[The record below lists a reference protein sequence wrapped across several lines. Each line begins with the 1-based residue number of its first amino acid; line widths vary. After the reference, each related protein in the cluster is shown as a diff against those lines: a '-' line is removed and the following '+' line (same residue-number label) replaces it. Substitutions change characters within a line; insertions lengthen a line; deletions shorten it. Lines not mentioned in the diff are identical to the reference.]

1 MNIIEIPG
9 TGKTASVPSSW
20 DEMSPKQVR
29 ETFRIF
35 DHCVRSGLSP
45 LDFNVRVLY
54 MLLDVRRTVRGFFQD
69 ISCSEAFR
77 RRSENVYLLCENLL
91 GFLFSGDNT
100 TSLSYDSFTNPMPV
114 AWAGIRKL
122 HGPSDMLQ
130 DLTFGEF
137 RHASAAINKFFE
149 TKSPGDLD
157 EAIAF
162 LYRTGSRRANRAGR
176 KVAGIDNRNASRH
189 IRRARKL
196 QPWRK
201 NLIMMWFSNCL
212 RYLQNG
218 TIEID
223 GDSVDLSALFS
234 GDGKT
239 TGISFGWNDMLV
251 ELAKENTIGNI
262 ERVDEEPLMSVLSIM
277 WHNYKERRRDEQIAK
292 AAKAH

>member
-1 MNIIEIPG
+1 MNTVEING
-9 TGKTASVPSSW
+9 TGRSVKVPSSW
-20 DEMSPKQVR
+20 DEMTPKQVR

-35 DHCVRSGLSP
+35 DHCVREGLSP
-45 LDFNVRVLY
+45 LDFNVRELY
-54 MLLDVRRTVRGFFQD
+54 MLLGVRRTLKGFFQD
-69 ISCSEAFR
+69 ISGSKAFR
-77 RRSENVYLLCENLL
+77 QRSENVYLLCEQLL
-91 GFLFSGDNT
+91 GFLFSEET
-100 TSLSYDSFTNPMPV
+100 AALSYDSFTNPMPS
-114 AWAGIRKL
+114 ALAGIRRI
-122 HGPSDMLQ
+122 HGPADLLQ

-137 RHASAAINKFFE
+137 RHASAAVNKFYSTRDE
-149 TKSPGDLD
+149 RDLD

-162 LYRTGSRRANRAGR
+162 LYRSKSRRANRAGR
-176 KVAGIDNRNASRH
+176 KVSEIDNKNVSRH
-189 IRRARKL
+189 IQRAKKL
-196 QPWRK
+196 APWRK

-218 TIEID
+218 TLEID
-223 GDSVDLSALFS
+223 GESVELAALFT

-262 ERVDEEPLMSVLSIM
+262 DRVDEEPLMSVLAIM

>member
-1 MNIIEIPG
+1 MITVEIEG
-9 TGKTASVPSSW
+9 TGRSAMVPSSW
-20 DEMSPKQVR
+20 DEMTPRQVR

-35 DHCVRSGLSP
+35 DLCVRSGLSP

-54 MLLDVRRTVRGFFQD
+54 MLLGVRRTLRGLIDD
-69 ISCSEAFR
+69 IRGSVNLDRKA
-77 RRSENVYLLCENLL
+77 ENVFLLCENLL
-91 GFLFSGDNT
+91 GFLFNGD
-100 TSLSYDSFTNPMPV
+100 TSTLSYDSFSNPMPTV
-114 AWAGIRKL
+114 WSGIRRL
-122 HGPSDMLQ
+122 HGPADLLQ

-137 RHASAAINKFFE
+137 RHASAAVNRFYG
-149 TKSPGDLD
+149 TKDVADLD
-157 EAIAF
+157 ETIAF
-162 LYRTGSRRANRAGR
+162 LYRTRSQRANRAGR

-223 GDSVDLSALFS
+223 GESVELAALFT

-262 ERVDEEPLMSVLSIM
+262 DRVDEEPLMSVLAIM

>member
-35 DHCVRSGLSP
+35 DYCVRSGLSP

-54 MLLDVRRTVRGFFQD
+54 MLLDIRKTVRGFFQD
-69 ISCSEAFR
+69 ISGSEAFQ
-77 RRSENVYLLCENLL
+77 RRSENVYLLCESLL
-91 GFLFSGDNT
+91 GFLFSEESA
-100 TSLSYDSFTNPMPV
+100 SLSYDSFTNPMPS

-122 HGPSDMLQ
+122 HGPSDLLQ

-137 RHASAAINKFFE
+137 RHASVAVNKFYE
-149 TKSPGDLD
+149 SKNEEDLD

-162 LYRTGSRRANRAGR
+162 LFRTRSRRANRAGR
-176 KVAGIDNRNASRH
+176 KVAGIDNRNARRH
-189 IRRARKL
+189 IQRARKL
-196 QPWRK
+196 SPWRK

-212 RYLQNG
+212 RYLQSG
-218 TIEID
+218 TVELD
-223 GDSVDLSALFS
+223 GEPVELSVLFS
-234 GDGKT
+234 REGKT
-239 TGISFGWNDMLV
+239 SGFSFGWNDMLV
-251 ELAKENTIGNI
+251 ELAKESTIGNI
-262 ERVDEEPLMSVLSIM
+262 DRVDEEPLFSVLSIM
-277 WHNYKERRRDEQIAK
+277 WHNYKERKRDEQIAK